1 MPQQKGENKERIL
14 ILVLKMSTIYMLYMC
29 DLLLVYLRSRN
40 LYASPQ
46 KHSRM
51 IESPNKACYN
61 SCRLL

>member
-40 LYASPQ
+40 LYASP
-46 KHSRM
+46 KKRSRM
-51 IESPNKACYN
+51 IDLQNKACYN

>member
-46 KHSRM
+46 KRSRM
-51 IESPNKACYN
+51 IESLNKACYN

>member
-29 DLLLVYLRSRN
+29 DFLLIYLRTRN

-46 KHSRM
+46 KTLT
-51 IESPNKACYN
+51 ND
-61 SCRLL
+61 